1 MLKLKTLVK
10 EIHSEQRPDA
20 SLDKY
25 LLENFVVPVSDYLYH
40 GTPYVGLLSMLTEGI
55 WGTEHSEVAEYDA
68 FSTSLSSGMMHHFS
82 EGDGETGLA
91 FKVTNAR
98 VIVLDDKMTFL
109 MTQLPGSGMSA
120 EVDDE
125 AEFEE
130 FVKRFQIPV
139 GSWRHGP
146 FLPYNY
152 LSSLGVDAWMYDYV
166 YKTLKRG
173 YGPHHNDESEI
184 CFIGKGITKLNNLI
198 HSIWIDG
205 NEYDPEDKAVAIRVL
220 KEKIDDEEA

>member
-25 LLENFVVPVSDYLYH
+25 LLENFVVPFSDFVYH
-40 GTPYVGLLSMLTEGI
+40 GTPYQGLLSMLTEGI

-68 FSTSLSSGMMHHFS
+68 FSTSLSSEMMHHFS
-82 EGDGETGLA
+82 EGNGTTGLG
-91 FKVTNAR
+91 FQIKNAR

-130 FVKRFQIPV
+130 FIKRFQIPV
-139 GSWRHGP
+139 GSWKHGP

-173 YGPHHNDESEI
+173 YGMHHNDESEI
-184 CFIGKGITKLNNLI
+184 CFIGKGIGKLNRNI